1 MPPANRPR
9 QYDAAKPAM
18 TDGLPCS
25 RRARW
30 TKHSLRLLLVLLLG
44 ACELGCSEL
53 DGGSA
58 GGSSGAATGGTT
70 GGGTSE
76 VAAATS
82 IDLEPG
88 QTEATLAWAPS
99 AGNVD
104 NYVVYESRND
114 AEYGYLASVSSPSVS
129 ISGSEG
135 DAVRVIVLAVNM
147 SGQPSTPSA
156 PSPELVFHAT
166 AAAATSNAGSAPA
179 AARMA
184 QAAGTTP
191 VDSSPDAT
199 TVASAG
205 GGSGSGRLADVSN
218 SGDSGDATNDEPTTT
233 LIDASMR
240 ELLVSADAR
249 FPTEGLSEPAQS
261 WIQARVEEQFSAGVQ
276 LVGSGELDG
285 DGVSDLVW
293 QDAAGQLLV
302 SSGSAVAGLASS
314 SDIPSTFED
323 GIRLRPTERFIALSD
338 FNGDSIGDWVVEDTS
353 TGDVWIIDGES
364 LEATTARG
372 SDEPADLL
380 LVGHGDFD
388 ADGREEFVWQRA
400 DGRLQLGHPSGTLP
414 SIGTAL
420 PNSLWSRLLAVADV
434 DGDGHDDL
442 LSVDPDGRLELN
454 LIVAVGSDF

>member
-1 MPPANRPR
+1 
-9 QYDAAKPAM
+9 
-18 TDGLPCS
+18 
-25 RRARW
+25 
-30 TKHSLRLLLVLLLG
+30 
-44 ACELGCSEL
+44 
-53 DGGSA
+53 
-58 GGSSGAATGGTT
+58 
-70 GGGTSE
+70 
-76 VAAATS
+76 
-82 IDLEPG
+82 
-88 QTEATLAWAPS
+88 
-99 AGNVD
+99 
-104 NYVVYESRND
+104 
-114 AEYGYLASVSSPSVS
+114 
-129 ISGSEG
+129 
-135 DAVRVIVLAVNM
+135 
-147 SGQPSTPSA
+147 
-156 PSPELVFHAT
+156 
-166 AAAATSNAGSAPA
+166 
-179 AARMA
+179 MA

-191 VDSSPDAT
+191 DDSSPDAT

-205 GGSGSGRLADVSN
+205 GGGSGSGGPADVSN
-218 SGDSGDATNDEPTTT
+218 SGDSGDAANDESTTT

-261 WIQARVEEQFSAGVQ
+261 WIQARV
-276 LVGSGELDG
+276 
-285 DGVSDLVW
+285 VW

-454 LIVAVGSDF
+454 LIVAVGPNFEFESRPAPELSTEGLELLLTLDADEDGRAEIAWLNGDELEIWDLESGPQAF